1 MTPDVLAGGL
11 DMLEI
16 GSGIVFGLDSADP
29 APDLTDTPRE
39 ALENALLP
47 ALNQTPCGV
56 AFSGGRDS
64 SAVLAAA
71 TAAAREHGTADPVPI
86 TASYPAFRST
96 GEMKYQESVIRH
108 LGLREWIRI
117 EPKGRL
123 DILGA
128 TATDLTMRHGLLFPG
143 NIHFLVPV
151 LEAISG
157 GALLTGIGGD
167 EVLDGHRDHDLAA
180 MLCARS
186 RPTTKLA
193 RSLAKRYLAPGRIRR
208 QMHDQI
214 EGLFPWL
221 TPDATDIAIELL
233 IDDEMA
239 GSIFADRY
247 LGATVTHARYLHRAQ
262 SDMQIVARD
271 FGVTMVNP
279 LLNATFISAI
289 AHDIGRV
296 GVATRTEMMHR
307 FFGDLLPLD
316 VIERS
321 TKATFDDV
329 LWTKET
335 TADALALLVE
345 PLESIVDTPGLHSLW
360 RSDALKGKTA
370 LIAKYL
376 MGHHVRS
383 TSPSERT
390 GWESS

>member
-1 MTPDVLAGGL
+1 MTSDALAGGL

-16 GSGIVFGLDSADP
+16 GSGIVFGFDPADP
-29 APDLTDTPRE
+29 TPAPAATPSE
-39 ALENALLP
+39 ALEHALLP
-47 ALNQTPCGV
+47 ALNETPCGV

-71 TAAAREHGTADPVPI
+71 TAVAREHGTADPVPV

-96 GEMKYQESVIRH
+96 EETEYQESVIRH

-123 DILGA
+123 DILGD
-128 TATDLTMRHGLLFPG
+128 TATDLTTRHGLLYPG

-151 LEAISG
+151 FEAVSG

-180 MLCARS
+180 MLCART
-186 RPTTKLA
+186 RPTMKLA
-193 RSLAKRYLAPGRIRR
+193 RSLAKRYLAPGRNRR
-208 QMHDQI
+208 QMRDHI
-214 EGLFPWL
+214 RGFFPWL
-221 TPDATDIAIELL
+221 TPDATDTTIELL
-233 IDDEMA
+233 IDDQMA
-239 GSIFADRY
+239 GSLFADRY
-247 LGATVTHARYLHRAQ
+247 LGATVIRARYLHRAQ
-262 SDMQIVARD
+262 SDMQTVARD

-279 LLNATFISAI
+279 LLDATFISAI

-307 FFGDLLPLD
+307 YFDDLLPLE

-329 LWTKET
+329 LWTKAT
-335 TADALALLVE
+335 TADALSLRVE
-345 PLESIVDTPGLHSLW
+345 RLESIVDTRGLHSLW
-360 RSDALKGKTA
+360 RSGALKGNTA

-376 MGHHVRS
+376 MGLHVQ
-383 TSPSERT
+383 TASPSERAAQDS
-390 GWESS
+390 G